1 MKKLFLSIVAGVIIA
16 AGAQAQHCAAANNTA
31 HPHSYAQPGLYPQPD
46 SLPCTVL
53 GTTVSDTFY
62 FQNFT
67 SIPFGGSNYP
77 VTSIKIDT
85 ISNLPPGLCWT
96 SNVANNTFLSGDS
109 GVIIVSGTPTGPV
122 GQYKLHIIVDIV
134 SPSIPFPITNQ
145 NAETAGLRYW
155 VRTRCASATCTA
167 LDTTKHGNSYPDY
180 IAYTAC
186 AGPPVAAISPAGP
199 VTICAGAS
207 QTLTASAGTGYTYKW
222 STGATT
228 QAITVSSAA
237 SYVVTVYNTAMD
249 SAVSAPV
256 AVNVAA
262 LPTVTLNTAGPDS
275 ICPTG
280 DTATIAATATGVSY
294 LWSNTATTSSIHV
307 TQAGNYTVTVTDG
320 NQCTA
325 TAGPVTVAF
334 RPVPTATITRS
345 GFTLTAGAASTYQW
359 YQDGNLIAG
368 ANAQTYDVTING
380 NYTVEVTNAGGC
392 SATSAAVAVVN
403 VGVHDITGTE
413 ALGVYPNPT
422 SGTFTLVTSGR
433 TGDSYEIY
441 DILGRPVQHGTIS
454 TDRQHIDLG
463 AQQSG
468 IYTITVSNGTQR
480 EAIRFTVVSK

>member
-1 MKKLFLSIVAGVIIA
+1 MKKLFLSIVAGVIMA
-16 AGAQAQHCAAANNTA
+16 AGAQAQHCAAASNSVTPNT
-31 HPHSYAQPGLYPQPD
+31 YAQPGLYPSAD
-46 SLPCTVL
+46 SLPCTVI
-53 GTTVSDTFY
+53 GVAISDTFY
-62 FQNFT
+62 FQNF
-67 SIPFGGSNYP
+67 SSYNYP
-77 VTSIKIDT
+77 GFGTVTINSVKIDSIT
-85 ISNLPPGLCWT
+85 NLPPGLCWT
-96 SNVANNTFLSGDS
+96 SNSSNNTFAG
-109 GVIIVSGTPTGPV
+109 GAAGAIVVSGTPAGPV
-122 GQYKLHIIVDIV
+122 GQYKLHIVVDV
-134 SPSIPFPITNQ
+134 ATSILTLTNR
-145 NAETAGLRYW
+145 NAEDFGLRYW
-155 VRTRCASATCTA
+155 LRTKCSSVACTP
-167 LDTTKHGNSYPDY
+167 LDTTSPYPAY

-186 AGPPVAAISPAGP
+186 AGPPVASISPAGP

-422 SGTFTLVTSGR
+422 GGTFTLVTNGR
-433 TGDSYEIY
+433 TGDKYEIY